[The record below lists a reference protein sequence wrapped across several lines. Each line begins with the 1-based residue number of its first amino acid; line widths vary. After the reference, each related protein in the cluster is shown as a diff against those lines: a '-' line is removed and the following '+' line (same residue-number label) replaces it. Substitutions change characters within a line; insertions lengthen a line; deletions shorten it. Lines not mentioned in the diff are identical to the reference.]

1 MSKQRKPLDQ
11 ILGAFDGEKTPPID
25 NPQTDDTDPKMPN
38 SLAQQLTNPTKKNRK
53 IRFTLDLEKP
63 LDDRLTKSAKA
74 LNRTKAD
81 LVRFAVERLLE
92 ELEQ

>member
-1 MSKQRKPLDQ
+1 MSKQRKALDQ
-11 ILGAFDGEKTPPID
+11 ILGTFEEDTTPTD
-25 NPQTDDTDPKMPN
+25 TPQTERSTPVDPN
-38 SLAQQLTNPTKKNRK
+38 SLAAQLAKPSKKKSK

-63 LDDRLTKSAKA
+63 LDDRLTKNAKK

-81 LVRFAVERLLE
+81 LVRIAVERLLE

>member
-1 MSKQRKPLDQ
+1 MSKRKKLDD
-11 ILGAFDGEKTPPID
+11 ILGNFEEDTTTVETPKAVKE
-25 NPQTDDTDPKMPN
+25 TSTETN
-38 SLAQQLTNPTKKNRK
+38 SLAAQLAKPSKKKAK

-63 LDDRLTKSAKA
+63 LDDRLTKTAKK

-81 LVRFAVERLLE
+81 LVRIAVDRLLE

>member
-1 MSKQRKPLDQ
+1 MSKPRKPLNQ
-11 ILGAFDGEKTPPID
+11 ILENFDENTTVTRQSEAEP
-25 NPQTDDTDPKMPN
+25 TDTTGGN
-38 SLAQQLTNPTKKNRK
+38 SLAAQLAKPAKKKAK

-63 LDDRLTKSAKA
+63 LDDRLTKTAKK

-81 LVRFAVERLLE
+81 LVRIAVERLLE

>member
-1 MSKQRKPLDQ
+1 MSKQRKALDQ
-11 ILGAFDGEKTPPID
+11 ILETFEEETPKTEQSTAVD
-25 NPQTDDTDPKMPN
+25 
-38 SLAQQLTNPTKKNRK
+38 TNPLAAQLAKPAKKKGK

-63 LDDRLTKSAKA
+63 LDDRLTKNAKK

-81 LVRFAVERLLE
+81 LVRIAVERLLE